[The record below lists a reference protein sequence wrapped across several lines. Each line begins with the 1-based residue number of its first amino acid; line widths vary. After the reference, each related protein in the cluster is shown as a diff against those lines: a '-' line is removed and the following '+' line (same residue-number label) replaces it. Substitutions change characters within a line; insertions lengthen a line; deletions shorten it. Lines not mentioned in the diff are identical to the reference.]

1 MVKRFEFKDNKLKL
15 DIAGNIFELDTA
27 NPELIKR
34 VLDFSE
40 EAQEKA
46 KELSGKENYVEALE
60 ETIQF
65 CLDSIDCMLGE
76 GASRKIFEGRKVG
89 LFDCLD
95 VINYIVSETKADRDS
110 KFQAYSPNRAQRRAK
125 K

>member
-1 MVKRFEFKDNKLKL
+1 MTKKFEFKNNNLKL
-15 DIAGNIFELDTA
+15 DIAGNIFEFDTT

-40 EAQEKA
+40 EAQEKS
-46 KELSGKENYVEALE
+46 KELSGRDDYVEALE

-65 CLDSIDCMLGE
+65 CLDSIDSMLGE
-76 GASRKIFEGRKVG
+76 GASKKIFAGRKVG

-95 VINYIVSETKADRDS
+95 VINYVVSETKADRDS